1 MKPSKY
7 SSGLKRW
14 RAFTLLELLVVM
26 GLMAAFSLLLIGR
39 WENGGRATALKSA
52 QALLANLVTVAR
64 TNALSNGRSARILV
78 QVDPVRPGDPPRYLC
93 YVVVQL
99 NTVAGWQTVTDAQLP
114 DGIYIVPGDF
124 SSLPGGLF
132 APGGNVPWRKA
143 DGSDLRSTALR
154 SDQIFPDT
162 INGVVSEQWVGV
174 VLSSSGGT
182 LQSGDIVLATGRRKA
197 PGSYADGD
205 APIELENPADVRGL
219 TLSSYGVPAFINART
234 SF

>member
-1 MKPSKY
+1 
-7 SSGLKRW
+7 
-14 RAFTLLELLVVM
+14 M
-26 GLMAAFSLLLIGR
+26 GLIAAFSLLLIAR
-39 WENGGRATALKSA
+39 WGNGGRAVSLKSA

-64 TNALSNGRSARILV
+64 TNALANGRSARILV
-78 QVDPVRPGDPPRYLC
+78 QVDPASPSDPQRYLR

-99 NTVAGWQTVTDAQLP
+99 NTVEGWQTVTDAFLP
-114 DGIYIVPGDF
+114 AGIYIVPGNF

-132 APGGNVPWRKA
+132 ATSVTVPWRKA
-143 DGSDLRSTALR
+143 DGTDLRSTALR
-154 SDQIFPDT
+154 SDQIFPDK
-162 INGVVSEQWVGV
+162 INGMLSEQWVGV
-174 VLSSSGGT
+174 VLSANAGT